1 MTLVKARRVSRVK
14 EWMVRVVC
22 WSQWMTASML
32 EELGV
37 GVVGVEVSVARQVML
52 PGGR

>member
-1 MTLVKARRVSRVK
+1 MRIVEEWRVCSVILVWFQRMTS
-14 EWMVRVVC
+14 
-22 WSQWMTASML
+22 SML
-32 EELGV
+32 EELRV